1 MKQATTNNLLICI
14 YSSHEDLHL
23 AEQLRLK
30 VNTTPTLKDQNVII
44 VLTDTNQKEKYR
56 HDKENGILYLNIKEC
71 YTYLSLKTELMI
83 EACVELFDF
92 NHLIK
97 WDASTVDQHR
107 CYSTKDNADQCLE
120 FLMRSQFINKDYY
133 SHLNSSCN
141 GKQSQNWFMALKK
154 HFLEILQEEGRDL
167 ESSSFIPERI
177 FYCRGKFYIMSNKF
191 CDFISHSKEC
201 EETFQ
206 KNFQH
211 NFGNEDMSV
220 GMCFQKFKEH
230 YDKR

>member
-56 HDKENGILYLNIKEC
+56 HDKENGMLYLNIKEC

-97 WDASTVDQHR
+97 WDASTMDESR
-107 CYSTKDNADQCLE
+107 CHAEQDTADECLDFLIKNEYTNKHYNSHIYTK
-120 FLMRSQFINKDYY
+120 
-133 SHLNSSCN
+133 CN
-141 GKQSQNWFMALKK
+141 GEQSRAWFKAMKKPLLK
-154 HFLEILQEEGRDL
+154 ILQNEGRDL
-167 ESSSFIPERI
+167 ESESFIPEQI
-177 FYCRGKFYIMSNKF
+177 FYYRGKFYIMSKKF
-191 CDFISHSKEC
+191 CEFINSSEEC
-201 EETFQ
+201 NEIFR

-211 NFGNEDMSV
+211 NFGSEDLSV
-220 GMCFQKFKEH
+220 GLCFEQFK
-230 YDKR
+230 KKS

>member
-1 MKQATTNNLLICI
+1 MKQATSNLLICI

-23 AEQLRLK
+23 AEQLRSK

-44 VLTDTNQKEKYR
+44 VLTDTNQNDKYR

-97 WDASTVDQHR
+97 WDAGVVDPTRCYAPVETVDS
-107 CYSTKDNADQCLE
+107 CIE
-120 FLMRSQFINKDYY
+120 FLMSSQFINKDYN
-133 SHLNSSCN
+133 SHIHSRSN
-141 GKQSQNWFMALKK
+141 GKQSKAWFMAVKK

-177 FYCRGKFYIMSNKF
+177 FYYRGKFYIMSNKF
-191 CDFISHSKEC
+191 CDFIYHSKEC
-201 EETFQ
+201 EEIFQ